1 MAAIFEGARMRA
13 LAYSDY
19 QALRSDAEVIEA
31 DFFGDKVLRLA
42 DGNFMKLFRRKRLI
56 SSAAFFPYAKRFANN
71 ALTLRKRGIPCP
83 QVLETYRVGEISRDV
98 VHYQP
103 LPGLTLRQLIA
114 EPARFQDAA
123 LLRKFGRFVAELH
136 NQGIYFRSLHLGN
149 VVMTPEN
156 ELGLIDI
163 ADMKTLRR
171 PLRKNLCLRNFQ
183 HMRRYKHDHAW
194 LLQKDGDLFFE
205 SYIEH
210 SKHAWKRQTLS
221 ERLALME
228 QA

>member
-1 MAAIFEGARMRA
+1 MRA

-19 QALRSDAEVIEA
+19 QALRQDAEVIEA
-31 DFFGDKVLRLA
+31 DVFGDKVLRLT

-56 SSAAFFPYAKRFANN
+56 SSAALFPYAKRFANN

-83 QVLETYRVGEISRDV
+83 HVLETYRVGEIARDV

-114 EPARFQDAA
+114 KPEHFNDAA

-156 ELGLIDI
+156 EFGLIDI

-171 PLRKNLCLRNFQ
+171 PLRKSLCLRNFQ
-183 HMRRYKHDHAW
+183 HMRRYKNDHAW
-194 LLQKDGDLFFE
+194 LLREKGDLFFE
-205 SYIEH
+205 AYIEH
-210 SKHAWKRQTLS
+210 SAHQWKRQILT
-221 ERLALME
+221 EHLALAD
-228 QA
+228 QV

>member
-1 MAAIFEGARMRA
+1 MRA

-31 DFFGDKVLRLA
+31 DFFGDKVLRLT

-56 SSAAFFPYAKRFANN
+56 SSAALYPYAKRFANN

-83 QVLETYRVGEISRDV
+83 NVLETYRVSDIARDV
-98 VHYQP
+98 VHYKP
-103 LPGLTLRQLIA
+103 LPGNTLRQLIA
-114 EPARFQDAA
+114 EPEHFNDAT

-156 ELGLIDI
+156 EFGLIDI

-171 PLRKNLCLRNFQ
+171 PLRKSLCLRNFQ
-183 HMRRYKHDHAW
+183 HMRRYKNDHAW
-194 LLQKDGDLFFE
+194 LLQANGDVFFE
-205 SYIEH
+205 AYIEH
-210 SKHAWKRQTLS
+210 SAHQWKRQVLT
-221 ERLALME
+221 EHLALAD

>member
-1 MAAIFEGARMRA
+1 MRA

-19 QALRSDAEVIEA
+19 QALRRDAEVLEA
-31 DFFGDKVLRLA
+31 DVFGDKVLRLT

-71 ALTLRKRGIPCP
+71 AQMLRKRGIPCP
-83 QVLETYRVGEISRDV
+83 EVLATYRVGDIARDV

-114 EPARFQDAA
+114 EPAQFQDAD

-149 VVMTPEN
+149 VVMTPDN

-171 PLRKNLCLRNFQ
+171 PLRKSLCLRNFQ

-194 LLQKDGDLFFE
+194 LLQENGDLFFD
-205 SYIEH
+205 SYIAH
-210 SKHAWKRQTLS
+210 SQHRWQRQTLQ
-221 ERLALME
+221 EHLASK
-228 QA
+228 A